1 MKLVGVREEDAED
14 AEDGRADGGRWLA
27 VFTTEG
33 SSPKEI
39 KSLQLYYHQFL
50 KWTWQMKKKQ
60 PDTSILHLTRL
71 WTYLRQSWCR
81 DTRQIVFHWP

>member
-39 KSLQLYYHQFL
+39 KSLQHFIITNFSNELDKWRKNNQTNQYY
-50 KWTWQMKKKQ
+50 
-60 PDTSILHLTRL
+60 I
-71 WTYLRQSWCR
+71 
-81 DTRQIVFHWP
+81 